1 MLRLPLFA
9 SALCAATLLTACTTT
24 PDPVAGTWVEP
35 IPGMPGKVQGFS
47 LEADGSA
54 SSVNMATLTTERW
67 TREGDRLILEGKSI
81 GNGQTIEY
89 RDEWT
94 VLEIGNVLKLR
105 RADGAERV
113 LTRSK

>member
-1 MLRLPLFA
+1 MLRLSLFA

-47 LEADGSA
+47 LEEDGSA